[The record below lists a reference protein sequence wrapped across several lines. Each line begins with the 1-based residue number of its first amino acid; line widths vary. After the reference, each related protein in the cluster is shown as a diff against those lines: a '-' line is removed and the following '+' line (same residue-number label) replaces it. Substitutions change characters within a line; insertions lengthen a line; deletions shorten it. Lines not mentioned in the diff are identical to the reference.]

1 MINLV
6 SDWVAD
12 DVAVM
17 QMDQGSLHRSKSIE
31 CPENIIPI
39 FQPPHSPELN
49 PIERFWQHLKA
60 ELQWQNCSTLNG
72 LRDRL
77 QKIIQQITPDFTA
90 SLIGWEF
97 ITAAVLSSSSR
108 ENWYN
113 IIKTYPTKH
122 TCDTRTATQKRPVG
136 IVACSYW
143 RYTSIS

>member
-31 CPENIIPI
+31 WAENIIPI

-97 ITAAVLSSSSR
+97 ITAAVLSLSSR
-108 ENWYN
+108 ENWY
-113 IIKTYPTKH
+113 KLKAY
-122 TCDTRTATQKRPVG
+122 
-136 IVACSYW
+136 
-143 RYTSIS
+143 ISASCKS